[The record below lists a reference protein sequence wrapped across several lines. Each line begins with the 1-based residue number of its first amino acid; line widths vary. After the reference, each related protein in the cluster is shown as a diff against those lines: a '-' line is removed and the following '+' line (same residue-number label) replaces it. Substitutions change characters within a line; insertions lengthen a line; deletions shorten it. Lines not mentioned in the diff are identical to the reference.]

1 MKLNGIKHPF
11 AMLRQQKGYY
21 LRIKIIQYVSCSL
34 ENIANEWQLGEVV
47 GNNNLTQ
54 DDQRVD

>member
-1 MKLNGIKHPF
+1 MSPVPWK
-11 AMLRQQKGYY
+11 
-21 LRIKIIQYVSCSL
+21 
-34 ENIANEWQLGEVV
+34 NIANEGQLGEVV